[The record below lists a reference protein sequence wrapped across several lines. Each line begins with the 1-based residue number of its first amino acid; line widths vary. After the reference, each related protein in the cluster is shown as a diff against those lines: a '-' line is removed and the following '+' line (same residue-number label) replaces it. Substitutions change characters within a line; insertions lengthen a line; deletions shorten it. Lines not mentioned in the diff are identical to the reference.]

1 MFGKFRPIYMR
12 LCFVCKYELLGINIL
27 KKIWQ
32 KKKKKK
38 KWSKSAVRAQPGHEV
53 GNKTFPYL
61 HI

>member
-12 LCFVCKYELLGINIL
+12 LCLVCKYELPGINIL

-32 KKKKKK
+32 KKKKK
-38 KWSKSAVRAQPGHEV
+38 WSESAVRAQPGHEV
-53 GNKTFPYL
+53 GNKTVPYL